1 MFVNCSNIYLEY
13 FDTLLD
19 EVLPELKNKLTSL
32 QYSVL
37 VEDVIPMYR
46 RDIKTDPLVDDFMV
60 EKLIEEIVERYNFV

>member
-19 EVLPELKNKLTSL
+19 EVLPELKNKLTAL
-32 QYSVL
+32 QYRVL
-37 VEDVIPMYR
+37 IEDVIPMYR

-60 EKLIEEIVERYNFV
+60 EKLVEEIVERYNFV

>member
-19 EVLPELKNKLTSL
+19 EVLPELKNKLTAL
-32 QYSVL
+32 QYRVL

-46 RDIKTDPLVDDFMV
+46 RDIKTDPLVDDFIV
-60 EKLIEEIVERYNFV
+60 EKLVEEIVERYNFV

>member
-19 EVLPELKNKLTSL
+19 EVLPELKNKLTAL
-32 QYSVL
+32 QYRVL

-60 EKLIEEIVERYNFV
+60 EKLVEEIVERYNFV